1 MADEL
6 FSAGAGL
13 LKGAADTAV
22 DQNLKEKE
30 LRQKSGDAAS
40 GELGADRRQ
49 MSVQQAAMALQKLKD
64 AEDQITITPQIAL
77 GLVKNTGNKEWLSAT
92 GTKMRADMLLGIYT
106 AESKRKYQQKL
117 TQTYDKDG
125 TVRHV
130 LITPDEEGNPTEWYL
145 DPGMNADK
153 LHPGKGGKGGSG
165 GDDTFKKN
173 KEFLA
178 QYNKRRAEYSDP
190 IKAKEIQQTNP
201 DKYNEDQQWLK
212 DNMDQYDK
220 LTRSMGKAGAQP
232 PKPAAGASGDSG
244 GSQGF
249 DADAFIKEAL
259 GSGQ

>member
-6 FSAGAGL
+6 FTAGAGL
-13 LKGAADTAV
+13 LKGAADTATGQEAQIK
-22 DQNLKEKE
+22 DTGAKQGM
-30 LRQKSGDAAS
+30 QAS
-40 GELGADRRQ
+40 SELGADRRQ
-49 MSVQQAAMALQKLKD
+49 MSSQQAQIALEKLKN
-64 AEDQITITPQIAL
+64 AEDQVTITPQIAL
-77 GLVKNTGNKEWLSAT
+77 GLVKNTGNKEWLSAI
-92 GTKMRADMLLGIYT
+92 GTKMRSDMLLGIYT
-106 AESKRKYQQKL
+106 AESKRRYQPKL

-145 DPGMNADK
+145 DSGMNADK
-153 LHPGKGGKGGSG
+153 LHPGKGGKGGAG

-201 DKYNEDQQWLK
+201 DKYGEDQQWLK

-220 LTRSMGKAGAQP
+220 LTRGMGKAGAQT
-232 PKPAAGASGDSG
+232 PKTPAGTSGDSG
-244 GSQGF
+244 ANQGF